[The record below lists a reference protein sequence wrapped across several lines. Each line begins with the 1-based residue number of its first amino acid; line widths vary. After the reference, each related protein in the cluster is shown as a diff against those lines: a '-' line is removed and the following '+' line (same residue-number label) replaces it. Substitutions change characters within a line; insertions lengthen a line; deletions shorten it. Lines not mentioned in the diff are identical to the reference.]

1 MLGDM
6 VVPRLTP
13 VTCELVSLP
22 VSCLQAVEG
31 EDGLAQ
37 LLQQMGVQ
45 NGQNI
50 SFNNFWTLINN
61 QAVQLFGSMHKA
73 KNVKCGCLLQ

>member
-1 MLGDM
+1 M
-6 VVPRLTP
+6 
-13 VTCELVSLP
+13 SLP

-31 EDGLAQ
+31 DDGLAQ